1 MTVRSAM
8 DWGSTADDAA
18 RAYQDYLVPGM
29 FLALAEK
36 VVKTAGPLDGARVL
50 DVACGTGSLSRRLT
64 EAGASVTGI
73 DLAPPMVAVA
83 RELSSGIAFVE
94 GSADELPFPDDSFD
108 VVTCQQGLQ
117 FFPDRP
123 AAVAEMRRVL
133 RDGGRVVIA
142 CWCDH
147 TQGGYLLIDQALER
161 HMGEDVAAMIRAPFA
176 IDQESILE
184 ELLICAGF
192 GEVEVRRE
200 TIPARFVPG
209 LGLAGRIIAG
219 GPVAGV
225 FSAAAPE
232 VRAAVD
238 GDVDAAV
245 QPMLDGDA
253 AVFPMP
259 SLVASATA

>member
-1 MTVRSAM
+1 
-8 DWGSTADDAA
+8 
-18 RAYQDYLVPGM
+18 
-29 FLALAEK
+29 
-36 VVKTAGPLDGARVL
+36 
-50 DVACGTGSLSRRLT
+50 
-64 EAGASVTGI
+64 
-73 DLAPPMVAVA
+73 
-83 RELSSGIAFVE
+83 
-94 GSADELPFPDDSFD
+94 
-108 VVTCQQGLQ
+108 
-117 FFPDRP
+117 
-123 AAVAEMRRVL
+123 MRRVL

-184 ELLICAGF
+184 ELLIGAGF

-232 VRAAVD
+232 VRAAVN
-238 GDVDAAV
+238 GDVDVAI

-259 SLVASATA
+259 SLVASTTA